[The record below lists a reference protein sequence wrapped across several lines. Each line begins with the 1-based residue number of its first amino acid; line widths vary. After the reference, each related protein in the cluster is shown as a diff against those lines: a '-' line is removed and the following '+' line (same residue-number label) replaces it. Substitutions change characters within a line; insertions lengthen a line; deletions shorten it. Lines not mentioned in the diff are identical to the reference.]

1 MTLLTLPV
9 SITRFKRLLPY
20 VRPEVRGLAHTLQL
34 PPAQPEFYGGP
45 QAGWLRNTLD
55 YLPSLQA
62 LIVSRLSF
70 FDHQALQAGHL
81 RSGSHPHRTKYDLR
95 LLIASYCENTTAGSL
110 ATSLSYFPDLMYLDL
125 SSTQG
130 SRNPVV
136 LHEIGR
142 FAQLAV
148 LKLQNCGLR
157 DADITHLNFSIRLRS
172 LDVSDNYLT
181 GIGVSDI
188 IERLPEVQQR
198 VNYHRHVAAERSSG
212 RPSLQSL
219 AAAKLMSGH
228 DGHITLVDSLPNSFT
243 ELFLAGNLFTL
254 DELSGIFAYPSLQ
267 LLDVGSICCN
277 RQPSELLS
285 PSSPV
290 TDRRRFSITRI
301 DELSPALF
309 TKAFRNVRSLRLHHS
324 VITSQPFCGKDL
336 PVSEQCFE

>member
-1 MTLLTLPV
+1 M
-9 SITRFKRLLPY
+9 
-20 VRPEVRGLAHTLQL
+20 RPEVRRLAHTLQL

-55 YLPSLQA
+55 YLPNLQA

-81 RSGSHPHRTKYDLR
+81 GSGSHPHQTKYDLR

-136 LHEIGR
+136 LREISR

-148 LKLQNCGLR
+148 LKLQNCGLK
-157 DADITHLNFSIRLRS
+157 DGDITNLSFSIRLRS
-172 LDVSDNYLT
+172 LDVSNNYLT
-181 GIGVSDI
+181 GIGVSHI

-198 VNYHRHVAAERSSG
+198 VNYYGHTSAEQLSG
-212 RPSLQSL
+212 RPTLQSL
-219 AAAKLMSGH
+219 AAAKLMSGQ
-228 DGHITLVDSLPNSFT
+228 DGHIVLGDYLPDSFY
-243 ELFLAGNLFTL
+243 ELFLAGNLVTL

-267 LLDVGSICCN
+267 LLDAGSICCN
-277 RQPSELLS
+277 RQPSEPLS
-285 PSSPV
+285 PNSPA

-324 VITSQPFCGKDL
+324 VITSQPFCGKEL
-336 PVSEQCFE
+336 PVAEQCFE